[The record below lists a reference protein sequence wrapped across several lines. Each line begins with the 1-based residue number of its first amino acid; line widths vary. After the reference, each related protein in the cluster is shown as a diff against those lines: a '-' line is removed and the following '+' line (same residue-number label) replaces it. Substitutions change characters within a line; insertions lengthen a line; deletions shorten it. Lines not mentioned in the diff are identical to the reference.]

1 MIYSEMKLVRGL
13 VAFSP
18 TCCLTGHYSCWP
30 DDCQE
35 VGGEGHSTIY
45 EAAQAVA
52 GQAGEAGD
60 QLGYATER
68 LIRMGIS

>member
-1 MIYSEMKLVRGL
+1 MTVRKLEVRDTA
-13 VAFSP
+13 V
-18 TCCLTGHYSCWP
+18 
-30 DDCQE
+30 
-35 VGGEGHSTIY
+35 HSAIH

-68 LIRMGIS
+68 LIRMEISCVRR

>member
-1 MIYSEMKLVRGL
+1 MTVRKLEVRD
-13 VAFSP
+13 
-18 TCCLTGHYSCWP
+18 TEHT
-30 DDCQE
+30 D
-35 VGGEGHSTIY
+35 

>member
-1 MIYSEMKLVRGL
+1 M
-13 VAFSP
+13 
-18 TCCLTGHYSCWP
+18 TGHYSCWP

-35 VGGEGHSTIY
+35 VGGEGHSAIY

-68 LIRMGIS
+68 RIRMGIS